1 MLIWTRVRFGQKLT
15 SQDFFV
21 WLFIGLS
28 VASASLLSVS
38 LYNVVYYCLNVS
50 VGPEMSTLINVNHEL
65 REKLEASSLFIKMH
79 EAMGRDYRENYEKSI
94 EENSVFEILTV
105 ENLSLV
111 SITFLAGWANTLGKN
126 NGTSSYSS
134 NNLFVNYDS
143 KLSKDCQ
150 TYLANLVGCIVYWIS
165 AMD

>member
-1 MLIWTRVRFGQKLT
+1 
-15 SQDFFV
+15 
-21 WLFIGLS
+21 
-28 VASASLLSVS
+28 
-38 LYNVVYYCLNVS
+38 
-50 VGPEMSTLINVNHEL
+50 MSTLINVNHEL

-150 TYLANLVGCIVYWIS
+150 TYLANLVGCIVY
-165 AMD
+165 